1 MNYIQFS
8 YSGKDFSLKPPPIS
22 IISTGDYVENAT
34 KNALLRRT
42 DTTKFITMQDLSS
55 DDSKAQPEDFVRHI
69 HFDSRTPKMVKMITK
84 SAQYVPP
91 PVEKVGP
98 KWG

>member
-1 MNYIQFS
+1 M
-8 YSGKDFSLKPPPIS
+8 PVS
-22 IISTGDYVENAT
+22 IMTTDGYVENAA

-42 DTTKFITMQDLSS
+42 DTTKFVTMQDLNS

-69 HFDSRTPKMVKMITK
+69 HTDARTSKMVKMISK
-84 SAQYVPP
+84 SAKYAPP
-91 PVEKVGP
+91 PIEKVGP

>member
-1 MNYIQFS
+1 MMTS
-8 YSGKDFSLKPPPIS
+8 EE
-22 IISTGDYVENAT
+22 YVENAA

-42 DTTKFITMQDLSS
+42 DTTKFVTMQDLNS

-69 HFDSRTPKMVKMITK
+69 HTDARTPKVVKMISK
-84 SAQYVPP
+84 SAKYAPQPI
-91 PVEKVGP
+91 EKVGP